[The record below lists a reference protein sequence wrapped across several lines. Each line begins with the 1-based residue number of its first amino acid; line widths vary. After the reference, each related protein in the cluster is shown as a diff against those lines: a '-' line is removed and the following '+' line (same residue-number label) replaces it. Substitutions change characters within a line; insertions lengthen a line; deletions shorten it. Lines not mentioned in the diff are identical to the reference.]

1 MDCGRYDRSGD
12 DREQEEA
19 EAKRLAK
26 IRLEE
31 EEMMT
36 LRPITTDK
44 LGGKSVTEQDTS
56 LPDGFLRKLGKQDEK
71 KFKKVGILSPEE
83 GAGMFADMGNN
94 MFGNKEDREL
104 IESIQGTGDS
114 ADSSRSSAGGRS
126 SKGVATSFSRESE
139 DEDLLNSLRSQ
150 LGTKNLA
157 DISNIPDILNP
168 TGDVTKGKGNAPTP
182 PQAAPSK
189 KSTGAPAPA
198 ASIFDTRVDMRT
210 KREEDLASTP
220 PPASPS
226 SSVSAFTREP
236 VTLRPVAAD
245 VFETPAPPASSSGP
259 QYGPAL
265 TTQEAEKLQD
275 SLDDMTDDEVAA
287 VLAKLRNAVS
297 DRIKEEVS
305 DAMTASGMS
314 RGEGE
319 VKKMPRAASVN
330 AGVREK
336 FSEEL
341 TAIEDE
347 LEKIYSDPLG
357 TWQEMMANPEKFL
370 EENEIGPLSG
380 GTDN

>member
-1 MDCGRYDRSGD
+1 MDCGRYDRTSD
-12 DREQEEA
+12 DKEQEEA

-56 LPDGFLRKLGKQDEK
+56 LPDGFLRKLAKQDEK

-104 IESIQGTGDS
+104 IESIQGRVES
-114 ADSSRSSAGGRS
+114 ADSSSSGNGGRGG
-126 SKGVATSFSRESE
+126 KGVATSFSRESE

-150 LGTKNLA
+150 LGAKNLA

-168 TGDVTKGKGNAPTP
+168 TGDATKTKGPAPAQT
-182 PQAAPSK
+182 APSK

-198 ASIFDTRVDMRT
+198 ASIFDTRVDVRAE
-210 KREEDLASTP
+210 REEILASTSP
-220 PPASPS
+220 VPPS

-236 VTLRPVAAD
+236 VAVRPVAAD
-245 VFETPAPPASSSGP
+245 VFETPAPATVTPGP

-305 DAMTASGMS
+305 DAMSASGMS
-314 RGEGE
+314 RGDGE

-330 AGVREK
+330 PGVREK

-380 GTDN
+380 GSEK